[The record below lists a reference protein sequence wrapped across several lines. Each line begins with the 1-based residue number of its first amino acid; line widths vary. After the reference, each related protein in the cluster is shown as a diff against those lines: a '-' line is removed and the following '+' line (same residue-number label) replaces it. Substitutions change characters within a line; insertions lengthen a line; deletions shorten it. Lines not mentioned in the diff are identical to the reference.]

1 MASIIQ
7 AIKEHIEKCPL
18 LEGGKV
24 NVDYI
29 GTEMTY
35 SLDPLP
41 CDPIIKRYTDG
52 GSMRQLQFAF
62 LSKEYYDEDARVTI
76 DNSDFYQRFEDWL
89 EAQNMTNNLPVL
101 PEKKYSYQYEILNKG
116 YLAEVDGNKARYS
129 IECRLLY
136 EQEV

>member
-24 NVDYI
+24 KVDYI

-35 SLDPLP
+35 SLDILP
-41 CDPIIKRYTDG
+41 CDPVIKKYTEG
-52 GSMRQLQFAF
+52 GSLRQFQFAF
-62 LSKEYYDEDARVTI
+62 LSKEHYDEDERVTI
-76 DNSDFYQRFEDWL
+76 DNSGFCQEFEDWL
-89 EAQNMTNNLPVL
+89 DVQNMMNNLPVL
-101 PEKKYSYQYEILNKG
+101 PEKKYAYQYEVLNKG
-116 YLAEVDGNKARYS
+116 YLAQIDGNKARYS